1 MKPLYNFILEYQG
14 TFLSKDN
21 VLKKGIRVDYS
32 DGFGKLL
39 NEANKFDYE
48 TKLKEDVAEMAKKWY
63 EANPRKRSYNG
74 EVNLHVYATKDRN
87 KINSKTYVEVL
98 DICKAAGMSWP
109 WSDVEHNLIYAS
121 VKMSCDHKTKIDSA
135 KIHPYISDAFRAKLE
150 DEWGNG
156 YNHLPGELSTEWREK
171 VFECVDS
178 CDLVETV
185 WMDNEFHKMDIT
197 WTYVPKFNESKLKKV
212 LKELQNDQELA
223 KYADRLETTG
233 RGIRAYYDE
242 KSASGDHYT
251 GD

>member
-1 MKPLYNFILEYQG
+1 MKTLYEFILESRG
-14 TFLSKDN
+14 EILEEK
-21 VLKKGIRVDYS
+21 VLNKGLKIDYA

-48 TKLKEDVAEMAKKWY
+48 TKLKDDLTEMAKKWY
-63 EANPRKRSYNG
+63 EENPRKRAYSG
-74 EVNLHVYATKDRN
+74 KVTLDVIATKDRT
-87 KINSKTYVEVL
+87 KIASKTYAEVL
-98 DICKAAGMSWP
+98 DICKDAGMSWP
-109 WSDVEHNLIYAS
+109 WKDTEHSLIDAQAT
-121 VKMSCDHKTKIDSA
+121 MSCDHKTKIGNA
-135 KIHPYISDAFRAKLE
+135 KFHPYISTSFGAKLKE
-150 DEWGNG
+150 EYGNG
-156 YNHLPGELSTEWREK
+156 YNNLPGELSTEWRER

-178 CDLVETV
+178 CDLVETG
-185 WMDNEFHKMDIT
+185 WKSDDHREMRIT

-242 KSASGDHYT
+242 KSANGDHYT